1 MPIKN
6 EIFYDVYMID
16 KDLALTVFNSFQKGE
31 KVSDEM
37 LYKAA
42 FTVGVSPKEIIKEA
56 VLKTVASSFIKRAQ
70 RFNSNELAYFSSA
83 CGYSPSE
90 IIKVALLSD
99 STPEEVIFTHLS
111 AVNYIPHEK
120 FAEEGNPQGQAL
132 QQDPSLLGNPQLPPS
147 ALTSQDMMG
156 NLLYQP
162 SPTAPSQVPP
172 TDNGNMGQLVDNHN
186 NKDQIQAEQEQAA
199 SEQMLQQNPQPQLP
213 KEQIEQALATADSM
227 AKARYI
233 SPGATEEQ
241 LARLSQEIDAVE
253 AQAGIAIKDPAQL
266 KKVLQGIEKQE
277 KKLIDEAIKSR
288 TEMVGGQQE
297 QQMGP
302 LPGTEQNPLASQN
315 PTAAPQMEAKMASL
329 LKIASKL
336 RFK

>member
-16 KDLALTVFNSFQKGE
+16 KDLALTIFTAFDKGE

-42 FTVGVSPKEIIKEA
+42 STIGLPTQPLIKEA
-56 VLKTVASSFIKRAQ
+56 VLKTVASTFIKRAQ
-70 RFNSNELAYFSSA
+70 KFTANDLAYFSSA

-99 STPEEVIFTHLS
+99 STPEEVVFTHLS
-111 AVNYIPHEK
+111 AVNYVPHEK
-120 FAEEGNPQGQAL
+120 FAEAGNPQGQAL
-132 QQDPSLLGNPQLPPS
+132 QQDSSLLGNPQLPPS

-172 TDNGNMGQLVDNHN
+172 SDNGNMEQLVENHN

-199 SEQMLQQNPQPQLP
+199 SDQMLQQNPQPQLP
-213 KEQIEQALATADSM
+213 KEQIEQALSTADSM

>member
-16 KDLALTVFNSFQKGE
+16 KDLALTIFTAFDKGE

-42 FTVGVSPKEIIKEA
+42 STIGLPTQPLIKEA
-56 VLKTVASSFIKRAQ
+56 VLKTVASTFIKRAQ
-70 RFNSNELAYFSSA
+70 KFTANDLAYFSSA

-99 STPEEVIFTHLS
+99 STPEEVVFTHLS
-111 AVNYIPHEK
+111 AVNYVPHEK
-120 FAEEGNPQGQAL
+120 FAEAGNPQGQAL

-172 TDNGNMGQLVDNHN
+172 SDNGNMEQLVENHN

-199 SEQMLQQNPQPQLP
+199 SDQMLQQNPQPQLP
-213 KEQIEQALATADSM
+213 KEQIEQALSTADSM